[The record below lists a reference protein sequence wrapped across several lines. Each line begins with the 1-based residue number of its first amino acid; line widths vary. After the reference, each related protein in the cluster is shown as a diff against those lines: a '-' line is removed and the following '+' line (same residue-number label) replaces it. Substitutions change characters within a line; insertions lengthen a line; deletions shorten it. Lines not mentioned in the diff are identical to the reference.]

1 MIKQNVS
8 KVIRVE
14 DYNLFASL
22 AWKKPIHFE
31 DYTKRK
37 FIHMN

>member
-14 DYNLFASL
+14 
-22 AWKKPIHFE
+22 AWKKHTHFE

-37 FIHMN
+37 VIHMN